1 MSLLLSVQVGPI
13 APLGPRG
20 VPSGFVK
27 HPVAG
32 PVALG
37 PSGLAGDQQADRSV
51 HGGADKA
58 VYGYAAESYALWRDS
73 HPRHAALWQP
83 GGLGENLTFAGL
95 SEATLCI
102 GDTLRVGAALLQI
115 TQPREPC
122 FKLALRFD
130 DPQLGKAM
138 IRNGRTG
145 WYFRVLAAGMVTA
158 GDPAVIEHRPNPNWP
173 VSRMNA
179 FIVAKRKPRA
189 QAMELAAL
197 PGLAASWRARL
208 GKLLASADHDPAAAP
223 APPAPT

>member
-1 MSLLLSVQVGPI
+1 MASLVSVQVGPV
-13 APLGPRG
+13 APLGPRR

-27 HPVAG
+27 HPVDG
-32 PVALG
+32 PVAIG
-37 PSGLAGDQQADRSV
+37 PTGLAGDEQADRSV
-51 HGGADKA
+51 HGDADKA
-58 VYGYAAESYALWRDS
+58 VYGYAVESYALWRAS
-73 HPRHAALWQP
+73 HPCHAALWHP
-83 GGLGENLTFAGL
+83 GGVGENLTFAGF
-95 SEATLCI
+95 SEQTLCI
-102 GDTLRVGAALLQI
+102 GDTLRVGSALLQI

-130 DPQLGKAM
+130 DPLLGKAM
-138 IRNGRTG
+138 IQNGRTG
-145 WYFRVLAAGMVTA
+145 WYFRILVPGTVAA
-158 GDPAVIEHRPNPNWP
+158 GDPASLQDRLNPGWP